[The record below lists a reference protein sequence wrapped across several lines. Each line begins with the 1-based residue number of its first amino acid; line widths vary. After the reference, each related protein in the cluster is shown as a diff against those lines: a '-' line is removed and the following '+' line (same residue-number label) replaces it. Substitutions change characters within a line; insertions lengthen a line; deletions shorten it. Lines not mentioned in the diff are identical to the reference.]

1 MKKFIFVLSL
11 LLVFTACDNDEGTAP
26 PVIEPTAQ
34 DSIRVYEGN
43 FITAGNAA
51 VLKGDQ
57 FIYQVAMGPTAVSLR
72 DSLRKNAVSPTIR
85 HVVIKGKVT
94 DNRMGEGYSQ
104 VIEIMEIIEIPE
116 KENTSN

>member
-1 MKKFIFVLSL
+1 MKKLIFILSL
-11 LLVFTACDNDEGTAP
+11 LLIITACDNDEGTAP

-43 FITAGNAA
+43 FIATGNAA

-72 DSLRKNAVSPTIR
+72 DSLRKNSASSTIR
-85 HVVIKGKVT
+85 RVVVKGKVT
-94 DNRMGEGYSQ
+94 NNKMAEGYSQ
-104 VIEIMEIIEIPE
+104 IIEIIEILEIPE
-116 KENTSN
+116 KDKPTN